1 MLLRRPRFDLNMT
14 LVRRILKRRFFHGPS
29 QQPVDTSQPLP
40 TTRDQSVYTLHE
52 DVYSSRSE
60 PCKNNR
66 AYQITEIVMEV
77 HRVSRYREVEHALRL
92 TDLKQSLYDEGK
104 ILMDKVL
111 VTLHGD
117 EHRQR
122 RSVESQL
129 FRRNFF
135 RVYENDVFPGLL
147 RDTLDQFLSGESADL
162 KELGY
167 RIMVHLSLSFAGI
180 DRIDGTIEEADAQH
194 RLLIQ
199 LGQAATIGQY
209 KGDREPIFQEI
220 RDAIDE
226 FRERFFLPSRARR
239 VALINDYREGKISD
253 EALPRDI
260 LTILL
265 MHNDDLGMPD
275 ELMVREVAFFYLAA
289 SHTSVHTLVHAT
301 HELFSWCQ
309 RQGSSPTD
317 VVKDTHQLQRFV
329 LESMRLHPSSP
340 EAWRRAEAS
349 VSLADGTVVPAG
361 DKVVIDLQT
370 ANRDPEVF
378 GKDASEFNPL
388 RQIEGRTSRAGMSF
402 GGGMHV
408 CLGMNLV
415 AGTLLRDGE
424 APKPDNHQFGTVTL
438 IIKELI
444 ERGMRPNPDQAPQKI
459 EASERDVWASYPVLF

>member
-1 MLLRRPRFDLNMT
+1 M
-14 LVRRILKRRFFHGPS
+14 
-29 QQPVDTSQPLP
+29 
-40 TTRDQSVYTLHE
+40 
-52 DVYSSRSE
+52 
-60 PCKNNR
+60 
-66 AYQITEIVMEV
+66 EI
-77 HRVSRYREVEHALRL
+77 HRVSRYHDVEHALRIN
-92 TDLKQSLYDEGK
+92 DLKQSLYDEGK

-122 RSVESQL
+122 RSIESQL
-129 FRRNFF
+129 FRKNFF
-135 RVYENDVFPGLL
+135 RVYENQVFPGLL
-147 RDTLDQFLSGESADL
+147 SETLDQFLTGSSLDL

-180 DRIDGTIEEADAQH
+180 DRVEGTVEEADAQH

-199 LGQAATIGQY
+199 LGQAATIGQF

-220 RDAIDE
+220 REAIDE

-239 VALINDYREGKISD
+239 LALINDYRGGNISEED
-253 EALPRDI
+253 LPRDI

-265 MHNDDLGMPD
+265 MHDEELAMPD

-301 HELFSWCQ
+301 NELLKWCEKTGQ
-309 RQGSSPTD
+309 TPTQ
-317 VVKDTHQLQRFV
+317 VVADPHQLQRFV

-340 EAWRRAEAS
+340 EAWRRAEADIT
-349 VSLADGTVVPAG
+349 LASGQVVPTG

-370 ANRDPEVF
+370 ANRDTAVF
-378 GKDASEFNPL
+378 GEDAADFNPL
-388 RQIEGRTSRAGMSF
+388 RTIEGRVSRAGMSF

-415 AGTLLRDGE
+415 AGTMLREGE
-424 APKPDNHQFGTVTL
+424 TPNPDNHQFGTITL

-444 ERGMRPNPDQAPQKI
+444 ERGMRPNPESPPTKI
-459 EASERDVWASYPVLF
+459 EASERDVWATYPVLF

>member
-1 MLLRRPRFDLNMT
+1 
-14 LVRRILKRRFFHGPS
+14 
-29 QQPVDTSQPLP
+29 
-40 TTRDQSVYTLHE
+40 
-52 DVYSSRSE
+52 
-60 PCKNNR
+60 
-66 AYQITEIVMEV
+66 MEV
-77 HRVSRYREVEHALRL
+77 HRVSTYHDVEHALRI

-122 RSVESQL
+122 RSIESQL
-129 FRRNFF
+129 FRKNFF
-135 RVYENDVFPGLL
+135 RVYENEVFPDLL
-147 RDTLDQFLSGESADL
+147 RETLDQFLTDSSLDL

-180 DRIDGTIEEADAQH
+180 DRIDGTVEEADAQH

-199 LGQAATIGQY
+199 LGQAATIGQF

-220 RDAIDE
+220 REAIDE

-239 VALINDYREGKISD
+239 LATLEDYQAGNISE

-265 MHNDDLGMPD
+265 MHDAELSMPD

-301 HELFSWCQ
+301 HELFNWCANENKT
-309 RQGSSPTD
+309 PEEI
-317 VVKDTHQLQRFV
+317 VANPHQLQRFV

-340 EAWRRAEAS
+340 EAWRRAEAD
-349 VSLADGTVVPAG
+349 VTLADGRLIPKG
-361 DKVVIDLQT
+361 DKVVVELQT
-370 ANRDPEVF
+370 ANRDATIF
-378 GKDASEFNPL
+378 GDDATEFNPQ
-388 RQIEGRTSRAGMSF
+388 RAIQGRISPAGMSF

-415 AGTLLRDGE
+415 AGTVLRDGE
-424 APKPDNHQFGTVTL
+424 APNPENHQFGTVTL

-444 ERGMRPNPDQAPQKI
+444 ERGMLPNPDQLPQKI
-459 EASERDVWASYPVLF
+459 EASERDVWATYPVLF

>member
-1 MLLRRPRFDLNMT
+1 M
-14 LVRRILKRRFFHGPS
+14 
-29 QQPVDTSQPLP
+29 
-40 TTRDQSVYTLHE
+40 
-52 DVYSSRSE
+52 
-60 PCKNNR
+60 
-66 AYQITEIVMEV
+66 EI
-77 HRVSRYREVEHALRL
+77 HRVSRYHEVEHALRIN
-92 TDLKQSLYDEGK
+92 DLKQSLYDEGK

-122 RSVESQL
+122 RSIESQL
-129 FRRNFF
+129 FRKNFF
-135 RVYENDVFPGLL
+135 RVYESQVFPGLL
-147 RDTLDQFLSGESADL
+147 QETLDQFLTTSSLDL

-180 DRIDGTIEEADAQH
+180 DRVEGTVEEADAQH

-199 LGQAATIGQY
+199 LGQAATIGQF

-220 RDAIDE
+220 RGAIDE
-226 FRERFFLPSRARR
+226 FRERFFLPSRSRR
-239 VALINDYREGKISD
+239 LGLIEDFRAGNISEED
-253 EALPRDI
+253 LPRDI

-265 MHNDDLGMPD
+265 MHDGELAMPD

-301 HELFSWCQ
+301 NELLKWCEKTDQ
-309 RQGSSPTD
+309 RPAQ
-317 VVKDTHQLQRFV
+317 VVADTHQLQRFV

-340 EAWRRAEAS
+340 EAWRRAEAEII
-349 VSLADGTVVPAG
+349 LANGQIVPEG

-370 ANRDPEVF
+370 ANRDTTVF
-378 GKDASEFNPL
+378 GEDAADFNPL
-388 RQIEGRTSRAGMSF
+388 RSIEGRVSRAGMSF

-415 AGTLLRDGE
+415 AGTMLREGE
-424 APKPDNHQFGTVTL
+424 APNPDNHQFGTITL

-444 ERGMRPNPDQAPQKI
+444 ERGMRPNPDSPPTKI

>member
-1 MLLRRPRFDLNMT
+1 
-14 LVRRILKRRFFHGPS
+14 
-29 QQPVDTSQPLP
+29 
-40 TTRDQSVYTLHE
+40 
-52 DVYSSRSE
+52 
-60 PCKNNR
+60 
-66 AYQITEIVMEV
+66 MEV
-77 HRVSRYREVEHALRL
+77 HRVSSYHDVEHALRI

-122 RSVESQL
+122 RSIESQL
-129 FRRNFF
+129 FRKNFF
-135 RVYENDVFPGLL
+135 RVYENEVFPDLL
-147 RDTLDQFLSGESADL
+147 RETLDQFLTDSSLDL

-180 DRIDGTIEEADAQH
+180 DRIEGTVEEADAQH

-199 LGQAATIGQY
+199 LGQAATIGQF

-220 RDAIDE
+220 REAIDE

-239 VALINDYREGKISD
+239 LAMLEDYRAGNLTE
-253 EALPRDI
+253 ENLPRDI

-265 MHNDDLGMPD
+265 MHDAELSMPD

-301 HELFSWCQ
+301 NELFNWCASENKTC
-309 RQGSSPTD
+309 REIVANP
-317 VVKDTHQLQRFV
+317 HQLQRFV

-340 EAWRRAEAS
+340 EAWRRAEAD
-349 VSLADGTVVPAG
+349 VTLADGRLIPKG
-361 DKVVIDLQT
+361 DKVVVELQT
-370 ANRDPEVF
+370 ANRDATVF
-378 GKDASEFNPL
+378 GDDATEFNPQ
-388 RQIEGRTSRAGMSF
+388 RTVQGRISPAGMSF

-415 AGTLLRDGE
+415 AGTVLRDGE
-424 APKPDNHQFGTVTL
+424 APNPENHQFGTVTL
-438 IIKELI
+438 IIRELI
-444 ERGMRPNPDQAPQKI
+444 ERGMLPNPDQPPQKI
-459 EASERDVWASYPVLF
+459 EASERDVWATYPVLF

>member
-1 MLLRRPRFDLNMT
+1 M
-14 LVRRILKRRFFHGPS
+14 
-29 QQPVDTSQPLP
+29 
-40 TTRDQSVYTLHE
+40 
-52 DVYSSRSE
+52 
-60 PCKNNR
+60 
-66 AYQITEIVMEV
+66 EI
-77 HRVSRYREVEHALRL
+77 HRVSRYHDVEHALRIN
-92 TDLKQSLYDEGK
+92 DLKQSLYDEGK

-122 RSVESQL
+122 RSIESQL
-129 FRRNFF
+129 FRKNFF
-135 RVYENDVFPGLL
+135 RVYENQVFPELL
-147 RDTLDQFLSGESADL
+147 SETLDQFLTSSSLDL

-180 DRIDGTIEEADAQH
+180 DRVESTVEEADAQH

-199 LGQAATIGQY
+199 LGQAATIGQF
-209 KGDREPIFQEI
+209 KGDREPILQEI
-220 RDAIDE
+220 REAIDE

-239 VALINDYREGKISD
+239 LALINDYRAGHISED
-253 EALPRDI
+253 DLPRDI

-265 MHNDDLGMPD
+265 MHDEELAMPD

-301 HELFSWCQ
+301 NELLKWCEKTGQ
-309 RQGSSPTD
+309 TPAQ
-317 VVKDTHQLQRFV
+317 VVADPHQLQRFV

-340 EAWRRAEAS
+340 EAWRRAEADIT
-349 VSLADGTVVPAG
+349 LASGQVVPTG

-370 ANRDPEVF
+370 ANRDTTVF
-378 GKDASEFNPL
+378 GEDAADFNPL
-388 RQIEGRTSRAGMSF
+388 RTIAGRVSRAGMSF

-415 AGTLLRDGE
+415 AGTMLREGE
-424 APKPDNHQFGTVTL
+424 TPNPDNHQFGTITL

-444 ERGMRPNPDQAPQKI
+444 ERGMRPNPESPPTKI
-459 EASERDVWASYPVLF
+459 EASERDVWATYPVLF

>member
-1 MLLRRPRFDLNMT
+1 MLWQRIGRTERLIGRVLRWPDL
-14 LVRRILKRRFFHGPS
+14 LK
-29 QQPVDTSQPLP
+29 
-40 TTRDQSVYTLHE
+40 QSVYTFVLIAYTQSVE
-52 DVYSSRSE
+52 TKPCDIRS
-60 PCKNNR
+60 PNFGGT
-66 AYQITEIVMEV
+66 AMEI
-77 HRVSRYREVEHALRL
+77 HRVSAYHDVEHALRI

-122 RSVESQL
+122 RSIESQL
-129 FRRNFF
+129 FRKNFF
-135 RVYENDVFPGLL
+135 RVYENEVFPGLL
-147 RDTLDQFLSGESADL
+147 SETLDQFLTHTSLDL

-180 DRIDGTIEEADAQH
+180 DRVDGTVEEADAQH

-199 LGQAATIGQY
+199 LGQAATIGQF

-220 RDAIDE
+220 REAIDE

-239 VALINDYREGKISD
+239 LALLEQYRAGTLSE
-253 EALPRDI
+253 EELPRDI

-265 MHNDDLGMPD
+265 MHDAELSMPD

-301 HELFSWCQ
+301 NELLTWC
-309 RQGSSPTD
+309 
-317 VVKDTHQLQRFV
+317 VKTGQTATQIVADPHQLQRFV

-340 EAWRRAEAS
+340 EAWRRAEAEIT
-349 VSLADGTVVPAG
+349 LANGQIVPAG

-370 ANRDPEVF
+370 ANRDAAVF
-378 GKDASEFNPL
+378 GEDAADFNPL
-388 RQIEGRTSRAGMSF
+388 RTIEGRVSRAGMSF

-415 AGTLLRDGE
+415 AGTMLREGE
-424 APKPDNHQFGTVTL
+424 TPNPDNHQFGTITL

-444 ERGMRPNPDQAPQKI
+444 ERGMRPNPDSPPTKI
-459 EASERDVWASYPVLF
+459 EASERDVWATYPVLF

>member
-1 MLLRRPRFDLNMT
+1 
-14 LVRRILKRRFFHGPS
+14 
-29 QQPVDTSQPLP
+29 
-40 TTRDQSVYTLHE
+40 
-52 DVYSSRSE
+52 
-60 PCKNNR
+60 
-66 AYQITEIVMEV
+66 
-77 HRVSRYREVEHALRL
+77 RVSAYHDVEHALRI

-122 RSVESQL
+122 RSIESQL
-129 FRRNFF
+129 FRKNFF
-135 RVYENDVFPGLL
+135 RVYENEVFPDLL
-147 RDTLDQFLSGESADL
+147 SETLNQFLTESALDL

-180 DRIDGTIEEADAQH
+180 DRIDGTVEEADAQH

-199 LGQAATIGQY
+199 LGQAATIGQF

-220 RDAIDE
+220 REAIDE

-239 VALINDYREGKISD
+239 LDLLEQYRAGELGED
-253 EALPRDI
+253 ALPRDI

-265 MHNDDLGMPD
+265 MHDAELAMPD

-301 HELFSWCQ
+301 HELFNWCEKENET
-309 RQGSSPTD
+309 PLE
-317 VVKDTHQLQRFV
+317 VVADPHRLQRFV

-340 EAWRRAEAS
+340 EAWRRAEAEIT
-349 VSLADGTVVPAG
+349 LADGRVVPEG
-361 DKVVIDLQT
+361 DKVVVDLQT
-370 ANRDPEVF
+370 ANRDTSVF
-378 GKDASEFNPL
+378 GEDAAEFNPL
-388 RQIEGRTSRAGMSF
+388 RSIQGRISPAGMSF

-415 AGTLLRDGE
+415 AGTVLRDGE
-424 APKPDNHQFGTVTL
+424 APNPENHQYGTITL
-438 IIKELI
+438 IMKELI
-444 ERGMRPNPDQAPQKI
+444 ERGMHPNPDKPPKK
-459 EASERDVWASYPVLF
+459 

>member
-1 MLLRRPRFDLNMT
+1 M
-14 LVRRILKRRFFHGPS
+14 
-29 QQPVDTSQPLP
+29 
-40 TTRDQSVYTLHE
+40 
-52 DVYSSRSE
+52 
-60 PCKNNR
+60 
-66 AYQITEIVMEV
+66 EI
-77 HRVSRYREVEHALRL
+77 HRVSAYHDVEHALRI

-129 FRRNFF
+129 FRKNFF
-135 RVYENDVFPGLL
+135 RVYENEAFPGLL
-147 RDTLDQFLSGESADL
+147 SETLDQFLTDSSLDL

-180 DRIDGTIEEADAQH
+180 DRVDGTVEEADAQH

-199 LGQAATIGQY
+199 LGQAATIGQF

-220 RDAIDE
+220 REAIDE

-239 VALINDYREGKISD
+239 LALLEQYRAGTLSEED
-253 EALPRDI
+253 LPRDI

-265 MHNDDLGMPD
+265 MHDAELAMPD

-301 HELFSWCQ
+301 NELFNWCE
-309 RQGSSPTD
+309 RQDQTPAD
-317 VVKDTHQLQRFV
+317 VAADAHQLQRFV

-340 EAWRRAEAS
+340 EAWRRAEAEIT
-349 VSLADGTVVPAG
+349 LADGRVVPQG
-361 DKVVIDLQT
+361 DKVVVDLQT
-370 ANRDPEVF
+370 ANRDTSVF
-378 GKDASEFNPL
+378 GEDAAEFNPL
-388 RQIEGRTSRAGMSF
+388 RSVQGRISPAGLSF

-415 AGTLLRDGE
+415 AGTVLRDGE
-424 APKPDNHQFGTVTL
+424 SPQPDNHQFGTITL

-444 ERGMRPNPDQAPQKI
+444 ERGMRPNPDKAPQKI
-459 EASERDVWASYPVLF
+459 EASERDVWAIYPVLF

>member
-1 MLLRRPRFDLNMT
+1 
-14 LVRRILKRRFFHGPS
+14 
-29 QQPVDTSQPLP
+29 
-40 TTRDQSVYTLHE
+40 
-52 DVYSSRSE
+52 
-60 PCKNNR
+60 
-66 AYQITEIVMEV
+66 MEV
-77 HRVSRYREVEHALRL
+77 HRVSTYHDVEHALRI

-122 RSVESQL
+122 RSIESQL
-129 FRRNFF
+129 FRKNFF
-135 RVYENDVFPGLL
+135 RVYENEVFPDLL
-147 RDTLDQFLSGESADL
+147 RETLDQFLTDSSLDL

-180 DRIDGTIEEADAQH
+180 DRIDGTVEEADAQH

-199 LGQAATIGQY
+199 LGQAATIGQF

-220 RDAIDE
+220 REAIDE

-239 VALINDYREGKISD
+239 LATLEDYQAGNISE

-265 MHNDDLGMPD
+265 MHDAELSMPD

-301 HELFSWCQ
+301 HELFNWCANENKT
-309 RQGSSPTD
+309 PEEI
-317 VVKDTHQLQRFV
+317 VANPHQLQRFV

-340 EAWRRAEAS
+340 EAWRRAEAD
-349 VSLADGTVVPAG
+349 VTLADGRLIPKG
-361 DKVVIDLQT
+361 DKVVVELQT
-370 ANRDPEVF
+370 ANRDATVF
-378 GKDASEFNPL
+378 GDDATEFNPQ
-388 RQIEGRTSRAGMSF
+388 RSIQGRISPAGMSF

-415 AGTLLRDGE
+415 AGTVLRDGE
-424 APKPDNHQFGTVTL
+424 APNPENHQFGTVTL

-444 ERGMRPNPDQAPQKI
+444 ERGMLPNPDQLPQKI
-459 EASERDVWASYPVLF
+459 EASERDVWATYPVLF

>member
-1 MLLRRPRFDLNMT
+1 M
-14 LVRRILKRRFFHGPS
+14 
-29 QQPVDTSQPLP
+29 
-40 TTRDQSVYTLHE
+40 
-52 DVYSSRSE
+52 
-60 PCKNNR
+60 
-66 AYQITEIVMEV
+66 EI
-77 HRVSRYREVEHALRL
+77 HRVSAYHDVEHALRI

-122 RSVESQL
+122 RSIESQL
-129 FRRNFF
+129 FRKNFF
-135 RVYENDVFPGLL
+135 RVYENEVFPDLL
-147 RDTLDQFLSGESADL
+147 SETLNQFLTESALDL

-180 DRIDGTIEEADAQH
+180 DRFDGTVEEADAQH

-199 LGQAATIGQY
+199 LGQAATIGQF

-220 RDAIDE
+220 REAIDE
-226 FRERFFLPSRARR
+226 FRERFFIPSRTRR
-239 VALINDYREGKISD
+239 LALLEQYRAGTLSEED
-253 EALPRDI
+253 LPRDI

-265 MHNDDLGMPD
+265 MHDAELAMPD

-301 HELFSWCQ
+301 NELFNWCEH
-309 RQGSSPTD
+309 QGQTPAE
-317 VVKDTHQLQRFV
+317 VVANAHQLQRFV

-340 EAWRRAEAS
+340 EAWRRAEAEIT
-349 VSLADGTVVPAG
+349 LADGRVVPEG
-361 DKVVIDLQT
+361 DKVVVDLQT
-370 ANRDPEVF
+370 ANRDTSVF
-378 GKDASEFNPL
+378 GEDAAEFNPL
-388 RQIEGRTSRAGMSF
+388 RSVQGRISPAGMSF

-415 AGTLLRDGE
+415 AGTVLRDGE
-424 APKPDNHQFGTVTL
+424 SPKADNHQFGTITL

-444 ERGMRPNPDQAPQKI
+444 ERGMRPNPDQAPKKI
-459 EASERDVWASYPVLF
+459 EASERDVWAIYPVLF

>member
-1 MLLRRPRFDLNMT
+1 M
-14 LVRRILKRRFFHGPS
+14 
-29 QQPVDTSQPLP
+29 
-40 TTRDQSVYTLHE
+40 
-52 DVYSSRSE
+52 
-60 PCKNNR
+60 
-66 AYQITEIVMEV
+66 EI
-77 HRVSRYREVEHALRL
+77 HRVSRYHEVEHALRIN
-92 TDLKQSLYDEGK
+92 DLKQSLYDEGK

-122 RSVESQL
+122 RSIESQL
-129 FRRNFF
+129 FRKNFF
-135 RVYENDVFPGLL
+135 RVYESQVFPGLL
-147 RDTLDQFLSGESADL
+147 QETLDQFLTTSSLDL

-180 DRIDGTIEEADAQH
+180 DRVEGTVEEADAQH

-199 LGQAATIGQY
+199 LGQAATIGQF

-220 RDAIDE
+220 RGAIDE
-226 FRERFFLPSRARR
+226 FRERFFLPSRSRR
-239 VALINDYREGKISD
+239 LGLIEDYRAGNISEED
-253 EALPRDI
+253 LPRDI

-265 MHNDDLGMPD
+265 MHDEELAMPD

-301 HELFSWCQ
+301 NELLKWCEK
-309 RQGSSPTD
+309 TD
-317 VVKDTHQLQRFV
+317 QTPAQVVADTHQLQRFV

-340 EAWRRAEAS
+340 EAWRRAEAEII
-349 VSLADGTVVPAG
+349 LANGQIVPEG

-370 ANRDPEVF
+370 ANRDTTVF
-378 GKDASEFNPL
+378 GEDAADFNPL
-388 RQIEGRTSRAGMSF
+388 RSIEGRVSRAGMSF

-415 AGTLLRDGE
+415 AGTMLREGE
-424 APKPDNHQFGTVTL
+424 APNPDNHQFGTITL

-444 ERGMRPNPDQAPQKI
+444 ERGMRPNPDSPPTKI
-459 EASERDVWASYPVLF
+459 EASERDVWATYPVLF

>member
-1 MLLRRPRFDLNMT
+1 M
-14 LVRRILKRRFFHGPS
+14 
-29 QQPVDTSQPLP
+29 
-40 TTRDQSVYTLHE
+40 
-52 DVYSSRSE
+52 
-60 PCKNNR
+60 
-66 AYQITEIVMEV
+66 EI
-77 HRVSRYREVEHALRL
+77 HRVSAYHDVEHALRI

-122 RSVESQL
+122 RSIESQL
-129 FRRNFF
+129 FRKNFF
-135 RVYENDVFPGLL
+135 RVYENEVFPGLL
-147 RDTLDQFLSGESADL
+147 SETLDQFLTESSLDL

-180 DRIDGTIEEADAQH
+180 DRIDGTVEEADAQH

-199 LGQAATIGQY
+199 LGQAATIGQF

-220 RDAIDE
+220 REAIDE

-239 VALINDYREGKISD
+239 LALLEQYRAGELG
-253 EALPRDI
+253 EEELPRDI

-265 MHNDDLGMPD
+265 MHDAGLSMPD

-301 HELFSWCQ
+301 NELFNWCE
-309 RQGSSPTD
+309 RQGQTPAE
-317 VVKDTHQLQRFV
+317 VVADAHQLQRFV
-329 LESMRLHPSSP
+329 LESRRLHPSSP
-340 EAWRRAEAS
+340 EAWRRADAEIT
-349 VSLADGTVVPAG
+349 LADGRVVPQG
-361 DKVVIDLQT
+361 DKVVVDLQT
-370 ANRDPEVF
+370 ANRDTSVF
-378 GKDASEFNPL
+378 GDDAGEFNPL
-388 RQIEGRTSRAGMSF
+388 RAVQGRISPAGMSF

-415 AGTLLRDGE
+415 AGTVLRDGE
-424 APKPDNHQFGTVTL
+424 SPKPDNHQFGTITL

-444 ERGMRPNPDQAPQKI
+444 ERGMRPDPNKAPQKI
-459 EASERDVWASYPVLF
+459 EASERDVWAIYPVLF

>member
-1 MLLRRPRFDLNMT
+1 
-14 LVRRILKRRFFHGPS
+14 
-29 QQPVDTSQPLP
+29 
-40 TTRDQSVYTLHE
+40 
-52 DVYSSRSE
+52 
-60 PCKNNR
+60 
-66 AYQITEIVMEV
+66 MEV
-77 HRVSRYREVEHALRL
+77 HRVSTYLDVEHALRI

-122 RSVESQL
+122 RSIESQL
-129 FRRNFF
+129 FRKNFF
-135 RVYENDVFPGLL
+135 RVYENEVFPDLL
-147 RDTLDQFLSGESADL
+147 RETLDQFLTDSSLDL

-180 DRIDGTIEEADAQH
+180 DRIEGTVEEADAQH

-199 LGQAATIGQY
+199 LGQAATIGQF

-220 RDAIDE
+220 REAIDE

-239 VALINDYREGKISD
+239 LAILEEYRAGNLSE

-265 MHNDDLGMPD
+265 MHDAELSMPD

-301 HELFSWCQ
+301 NELFNWCANENET
-309 RQGSSPTD
+309 PEEI
-317 VVKDTHQLQRFV
+317 VANPHQLQRFV

-340 EAWRRAEAS
+340 EAWRRAEAD
-349 VSLADGTVVPAG
+349 VTLADGRLIPKG
-361 DKVVIDLQT
+361 DKVVIELQT
-370 ANRDPEVF
+370 ANRDVTVF
-378 GKDASEFNPL
+378 GEDATEFNPL
-388 RQIEGRTSRAGMSF
+388 RTLQGRISPAGMSF

-415 AGTLLRDGE
+415 AGTVLRDRE
-424 APKPDNHQFGTVTL
+424 TPNPENHQFGTVTL

-444 ERGMRPNPDQAPQKI
+444 ERGMLPNPDQPPQKI
-459 EASERDVWASYPVLF
+459 EASERDVWATYPVLF

>member
-1 MLLRRPRFDLNMT
+1 M
-14 LVRRILKRRFFHGPS
+14 
-29 QQPVDTSQPLP
+29 
-40 TTRDQSVYTLHE
+40 
-52 DVYSSRSE
+52 
-60 PCKNNR
+60 
-66 AYQITEIVMEV
+66 EI
-77 HRVSRYREVEHALRL
+77 HRVSRYHDVEHALRIN
-92 TDLKQSLYDEGK
+92 DLKQSLYDEGK

-122 RSVESQL
+122 RSIESQL
-129 FRRNFF
+129 FRKNFF
-135 RVYENDVFPGLL
+135 RVYESQVFPSLL
-147 RDTLDQFLSGESADL
+147 SETLDQFLTGSSLDL

-180 DRIDGTIEEADAQH
+180 DRVEGTVEEADAQH

-199 LGQAATIGQY
+199 LGQAATIGQF
-209 KGDREPIFQEI
+209 KGDREPILQEI
-220 RDAIDE
+220 REAIDE

-239 VALINDYREGKISD
+239 LALINDYRAGHISED
-253 EALPRDI
+253 DLPRDI

-265 MHNDDLGMPD
+265 MHDEELAMPD

-301 HELFSWCQ
+301 NELLKWCEKTGQ
-309 RQGSSPTD
+309 TPTH
-317 VVKDTHQLQRFV
+317 VVADPHQLQRFV

-340 EAWRRAEAS
+340 EAWRRAEADIT
-349 VSLADGTVVPAG
+349 LANGQVVPTG

-370 ANRDPEVF
+370 ANRDTAVF
-378 GKDASEFNPL
+378 GEDAADFNPL
-388 RQIEGRTSRAGMSF
+388 RTIEGRVSRAGMSF

-415 AGTLLRDGE
+415 AGTMLREGE
-424 APKPDNHQFGTVTL
+424 TPNPDNHQFGTITL

-444 ERGMRPNPDQAPQKI
+444 ERGMRPNPDSPPTKI
-459 EASERDVWASYPVLF
+459 EASERDVWATYPVLF

>member
-1 MLLRRPRFDLNMT
+1 M
-14 LVRRILKRRFFHGPS
+14 
-29 QQPVDTSQPLP
+29 
-40 TTRDQSVYTLHE
+40 
-52 DVYSSRSE
+52 
-60 PCKNNR
+60 
-66 AYQITEIVMEV
+66 EI
-77 HRVSRYREVEHALRL
+77 HRVSRYHEVEHALRIN
-92 TDLKQSLYDEGK
+92 DLKQSLYDEGK

-122 RSVESQL
+122 RSIESQL
-129 FRRNFF
+129 FRKNFF
-135 RVYENDVFPGLL
+135 RIYENQVFPGLL
-147 RDTLDQFLSGESADL
+147 QETLDQFLTASSLDL

-180 DRIDGTIEEADAQH
+180 DRVEGTVEEADAQH

-199 LGQAATIGQY
+199 LGQAATIGQF

-220 RDAIDE
+220 REAIDE
-226 FRERFFLPSRARR
+226 FRERFFLPSRSRR
-239 VALINDYREGKISD
+239 LALIDDYRAGNISEED
-253 EALPRDI
+253 LPRDI

-265 MHNDDLGMPD
+265 MHDEELAMPD

-301 HELFSWCQ
+301 NELLKWCEKTDQ
-309 RQGSSPTD
+309 TPTQ
-317 VVKDTHQLQRFV
+317 VVADTPQLQRFV

-340 EAWRRAEAS
+340 EAWRRAETEIT
-349 VSLADGTVVPAG
+349 LANGQIVPEG

-370 ANRDPEVF
+370 ANRDTSVF
-378 GKDASEFNPL
+378 GEDAADFNPL
-388 RQIEGRTSRAGMSF
+388 RNIEGRVSRAGMSF

-415 AGTLLRDGE
+415 AGTMLREGE
-424 APKPDNHQFGTVTL
+424 APNPDNHQFGTITL

-444 ERGMRPNPDQAPQKI
+444 ERGMRPNLDSPPTKI
-459 EASERDVWASYPVLF
+459 EASERDVWATYPVLF

>member
-1 MLLRRPRFDLNMT
+1 MD
-14 LVRRILKRRFFHGPS
+14 I
-29 QQPVDTSQPLP
+29 
-40 TTRDQSVYTLHE
+40 
-52 DVYSSRSE
+52 
-60 PCKNNR
+60 
-66 AYQITEIVMEV
+66 
-77 HRVSRYREVEHALRL
+77 HRVSRYHEVEHALRIN
-92 TDLKQSLYDEGK
+92 DLKQSLYDEGK

-122 RSVESQL
+122 RSIESQL
-129 FRRNFF
+129 FRKNFF
-135 RVYENDVFPGLL
+135 RVYENQVFLGLL
-147 RDTLDQFLSGESADL
+147 QETLDQFLTTSSLDL

-180 DRIDGTIEEADAQH
+180 DRVEGTVEEADAQH

-199 LGQAATIGQY
+199 LGQAATIGQF

-220 RDAIDE
+220 REAIDE
-226 FRERFFLPSRARR
+226 FRERFFLPSRSRR
-239 VALINDYREGKISD
+239 LGLIEDYRAGNISEED
-253 EALPRDI
+253 LPRDI

-265 MHNDDLGMPD
+265 MHDEELAMPD

-301 HELFSWCQ
+301 NELLKWCEK
-309 RQGSSPTD
+309 TD
-317 VVKDTHQLQRFV
+317 QTPAQVVADTHQLQRFV

-340 EAWRRAEAS
+340 EAWRRAEAEIT
-349 VSLADGTVVPAG
+349 LANGQIVPKG

-370 ANRDPEVF
+370 ANRDTTVF
-378 GKDASEFNPL
+378 GEDAADFNPL
-388 RQIEGRTSRAGMSF
+388 RSIEGRVSRAGMSF

-415 AGTLLRDGE
+415 AGTMLREGE
-424 APKPDNHQFGTVTL
+424 APNPDNHQFGTITL

-444 ERGMRPNPDQAPQKI
+444 ERGMRPNPDSPPTKI
-459 EASERDVWASYPVLF
+459 EASERDVWATYPVLF

>member
-1 MLLRRPRFDLNMT
+1 M
-14 LVRRILKRRFFHGPS
+14 
-29 QQPVDTSQPLP
+29 
-40 TTRDQSVYTLHE
+40 
-52 DVYSSRSE
+52 
-60 PCKNNR
+60 
-66 AYQITEIVMEV
+66 QI
-77 HRVSRYREVEHALRL
+77 HRVSRFRDVEHALRL

-104 ILMDKVL
+104 ILMDQVL

-122 RSVESQL
+122 RSIESQL

-135 RVYENDVFPGLL
+135 RYYENEIFPALL
-147 RDTLDQFLSGESADL
+147 KETLDQFLKNDSIDL

-180 DRIDGTIEEADAQH
+180 DRVEGTIDEADAQH

-199 LGQAATIGQY
+199 LGQAATIGQF

-220 RDAIDE
+220 REAIAE

-239 VALINDYREGKISD
+239 LDLLAAYRSGSLGE

-265 MHNDDLGMPD
+265 LHDEELVMPE

-301 HELFSWCQ
+301 HELFGWCN
-309 RQGSSPTD
+309 RHRRAPAE
-317 VVKDTHQLQRFV
+317 VVADPHLLQRFV

-340 EAWRRAEAS
+340 EAWRRAEAD
-349 VSLADGTVVPAG
+349 VTLADGTVVPEG
-361 DKVVIDLQT
+361 DKVVVDLQN
-370 ANRDPEVF
+370 ANRDATVF
-378 GKDASEFNPL
+378 GDDATEFNPH
-388 RQIEGRTSRAGMSF
+388 RPIQGRLSPAGMSF

-415 AGTLLRDGE
+415 AGTVLREGE
-424 APKPDNHQFGTVTL
+424 APKPDNHQFGTITL

-444 ERGMRPNPDQAPQKI
+444 ERGMHPDPDRPPQKI
-459 EASERDVWASYPVLF
+459 EASERDVWAFYPVLF